1 MVYFVQGLRM
11 KHGEKMAKKYL
22 TSESE
27 SFFKALEN
35 MNKGNAKTEELAKDL
50 AVALRAIQADFGL
63 GKLSKKGKR

>member
-1 MVYFVQGLRM
+1 
-11 KHGEKMAKKYL
+11 MAKKYL